1 MNLSKLQNA
10 LITVTRLP
18 RQGMFGNHMP
28 LSWLT
33 GHALQFKSVFSW
45 TLSQMQNGLLCL
57 SFSCVTLLREALV
70 YFYSVYSLQFT
81 VYSLLRL
88 GFKNTSLPML
98 ETREIMLFKNY
109 APPFILQTL
118 ICFSCSHSLS
128 RHSLSEHSFIV
139 RSFVVR
145 ILKDRTLIVRTVIL
159 QPFIVRACIV
169 HLSENTIV
177 WSIFD
182 FDGIT
187 KAERAFVFKLS
198 LCNPFARSVG
208 IFLRAFTRF

>member
-1 MNLSKLQNA
+1 MFTRFQNY
-10 LITVTRLP
+10 TVL
-18 RQGMFGNHMP
+18 
-28 LSWLT
+28 
-33 GHALQFKSVFSW
+33 KSVFSS
-45 TLSQMQNGLLCL
+45 TVSQMQSGLLCW

-70 YFYSVYSLQFT
+70 YFYSLF
-81 VYSLLRL
+81 RL
-88 GFKNTSLPML
+88 GFKNTSFPIL

-159 QPFIVRACIV
+159 QPFIVRAFSV

-198 LCNPFARSVG
+198 LCNPFARSAG
-208 IFLRAFTRF
+208 IFYPLLRAFTRFYALLRNLAS

>member
-1 MNLSKLQNA
+1 
-10 LITVTRLP
+10 
-18 RQGMFGNHMP
+18 
-28 LSWLT
+28 
-33 GHALQFKSVFSW
+33 
-45 TLSQMQNGLLCL
+45 
-57 SFSCVTLLREALV
+57 
-70 YFYSVYSLQFT
+70 
-81 VYSLLRL
+81 
-88 GFKNTSLPML
+88 ML

-159 QPFIVRACIV
+159 QPFIVRAFIV

-198 LCNPFARSVG
+198 LCNPFARSAG
-208 IFLRAFTRF
+208 IFYPLLRAFTRFYALLRAFKQFIPFTPFTPFTPLTVYSVCDSELLRCQSLKRAKLYVPKSRNLADLPAVKLINRQFRVTQFLSFRVTQFLSFIP

>member
-1 MNLSKLQNA
+1 MHLRARRYHKNRSA
-10 LITVTRLP
+10 
-18 RQGMFGNHMP
+18 F
-28 LSWLT
+28 
-33 GHALQFKSVFSW
+33 
-45 TLSQMQNGLLCL
+45 LCL
-57 SFSCVTLLREALV
+57 SFFCVTLLREALV
-70 YFYSVYSLQFT
+70 YFYSLF
-81 VYSLLRL
+81 RL
-88 GFKNTSLPML
+88 GFKNTSFPIL

-198 LCNPFARSVG
+198 LCNPFARSAG
-208 IFLRAFTRF
+208 IFLTCLRAFTRFYALLSQLSSSGLHSF